1 MPDRIRHGDLTIFIF
16 CGFFVM
22 KKFVVILL
30 LLAGA
35 GLLGWKIY
43 EKASATG
50 PGSQPGLSRAAV
62 AVEIAQVRKAVIKDL
77 ESYTGSL
84 YPVSEFTLAPKI
96 SGRLETILVHIG
108 DVVKPGQL
116 VAALDDE
123 EYRQQLKQAQAELEV
138 SRAEL
143 QEKKD
148 ALENARREYQRTVA
162 LREKKIASASQL
174 DAAEAQLK
182 AQNAKMKV
190 AEAQVLQKEAAFNA
204 AKIRLS
210 YARIHVPEKN
220 NGEHRVVGE
229 RFVDEGAL
237 LSPNN
242 PIVSILDISRLIA
255 VIHVIER
262 DYARMKP
269 GLEAMI
275 TTDAFPGRT
284 FQGRVVRIA
293 PLLKEKSRQAR
304 VEIEIIN
311 EALLLKPGM
320 FIKAQLEFDRR
331 EDATVIPLASIVKRN
346 DQQGVFVADKDKKTA
361 RFVPV
366 KTGIVSGAI
375 AEVLDPQLEGWVVT
389 LGHHLLEDGG
399 AIIVPGKETVD
410 GLAAYHWSR
419 TGKG

>member
-1 MPDRIRHGDLTIFIF
+1 
-16 CGFFVM
+16 M
-22 KKFVVILL
+22 KKFVVVIL

-43 EKASATG
+43 EKASASG
-50 PGSQPGLSRAAV
+50 PGSQPVRSLAAV
-62 AVEIAQVRKAVIKDL
+62 PVEISEVKKSEIRDIG
-77 ESYTGSL
+77 SYTGSL
-84 YPVSEFTLAPKI
+84 YPVSKFTLAPKI
-96 SGRLETILVHIG
+96 SGRLEKMLVHIG

-138 SRAEL
+138 SKAEL
-143 QEKKD
+143 QEKRD
-148 ALENARREYQRTVA
+148 TLENARREYQRTVA

-174 DAAEAQLK
+174 DAAEAELK
-182 AQNAKMKV
+182 TQRAKLKV
-190 AEAQVLQKEAAFNA
+190 AEAQILQKEAAFNA

-210 YARIHVPEKN
+210 YARIHVPERN
-220 NGEHRVVGE
+220 DSEHRVVGE

-242 PIVSILDISRLIA
+242 PIVSILDIGRLIA

-275 TTDAFPGRT
+275 TTDAFPERIFKGRL
-284 FQGRVVRIA
+284 VRIA

-304 VEIEIIN
+304 VEIEILN
-311 EALLLKPGM
+311 EDLLLKPGM
-320 FIKAQLEFDRR
+320 FVKALLEFDRR
-331 EDATVIPLASIVKRN
+331 EDATVIPVASIVKRN
-346 DQQGVFVADKDKKTA
+346 DEQGVFVADTDKKTA

-366 KTGIVSGAI
+366 RTGIISGAI
-375 AEVLDPQLEGWVVT
+375 AEVLDPELEGWVVT
-389 LGHHLLEDGG
+389 LGHHLLEDG
-399 AIIVPGKETVD
+399 ADIILPDKETAE
-410 GLAAYHWSR
+410 GPAAYNLR
-419 TGKG
+419 QTGKS

>member
-1 MPDRIRHGDLTIFIF
+1 
-16 CGFFVM
+16 M
-22 KKFVVILL
+22 KKFVIIILL
-30 LLAGA
+30 VAAA
-35 GLLGWKIY
+35 GLLAWKIY
-43 EKASATG
+43 EKASASG
-50 PGSQPGLSRAAV
+50 PGSQPNRSRAAV
-62 AVEIAQVRKAVIKDL
+62 AVEIAEIKKSQIRDIG
-77 ESYTGSL
+77 SYTGSL

-96 SGRLETILVHIG
+96 SGRLEKILVHIG
-108 DVVKPGQL
+108 DVVKPDQL

-123 EYRQQLKQAQAELEV
+123 EYRQQLKQAEAELEV

-174 DAAEAQLK
+174 DAAEAELK

-210 YARIHVPEKN
+210 YARIHLPEKN

-242 PIVSILDISRLIA
+242 AIVSILDIGKLIA

-284 FQGRVVRIA
+284 FNGKIVRIA

-304 VEIEIIN
+304 VEIEILN
-311 EALLLKPGM
+311 EDLMLKPGM
-320 FIKAQLEFDRR
+320 FVKALLEFDRH
-331 EDATVIPLASIVKRN
+331 EDATVIPVASIVKRN
-346 DQQGVFVADKDKKTA
+346 DEQGVFVADTDKKKA
-361 RFVPV
+361 RFVAIR
-366 KTGIVSGAI
+366 TGIISGSI
-375 AEVLDPQLEGWVVT
+375 AEVLHPELDGWVVT
-389 LGHHLLEDGG
+389 LGHHLLQDGA
-399 AIIVPGKETVD
+399 AIILPGKDNAEAP
-410 GLAAYHWSR
+410 AAPPNLRQTEKS
-419 TGKG
+419 

>member
-1 MPDRIRHGDLTIFIF
+1 
-16 CGFFVM
+16 M
-22 KKFVVILL
+22 KKFVIAVLL
-30 LLAGA
+30 IAGA
-35 GLLGWKIY
+35 AFLGWKIY
-43 EKASATG
+43 EKASASG
-50 PGSQPGLSRAAV
+50 PDSQASRSRAAV
-62 AVEIAQVRKAVIKDL
+62 AVEIAEVKKSVIRDVG
-77 ESYTGSL
+77 SYTGSL

-96 SGRLETILVHIG
+96 SGRLEKILVHIG
-108 DVVKPGQL
+108 DIVKPGQL

-148 ALENARREYQRTVA
+148 TLENARREYQRTVA

-174 DAAEAQLK
+174 DAADAQLK
-182 AQNAKMKV
+182 TQRAKLKV

-210 YARIHVPEKN
+210 YARIHVPERN
-220 NGEHRVVGE
+220 NGDHRVVGE

-242 PIVSILDISRLIA
+242 PIVSILDIGRLIA
-255 VIHVIER
+255 VVHVIER

-269 GLEAMI
+269 ALEAVI
-275 TTDAFPGRT
+275 TTDAFPVST
-284 FQGRVVRIA
+284 FKGRVVRIA

-304 VEIEIIN
+304 VEIEILN
-311 EALLLKPGM
+311 EDLLLKPGM
-320 FIKAQLEFDRR
+320 FVRAQLEFDRR

-346 DQQGVFVADKDKKTA
+346 DEQGVFVADEDKKTA

-366 KTGIVSGAI
+366 KTGIISGSI
-375 AEVLDPQLEGWVVT
+375 AEVLDPELEGWVVT

-399 AIIVPGKETVD
+399 AIIVPGEATAD
-410 GLAAYHWSR
+410 GSSAHNLR
-419 TGKG
+419 QTGKS